1 MWVLTVKNFNGKVC
15 MSTVYNTVMRA
26 FEEHNVQQLMHSHNK
41 YIVVGLDWGDTNERI
56 EYGHNI
62 MKAIK
67 HPERV
72 QTTARL

>member
-41 YIVVGLDWGDTNERI
+41 YIVVGLD
-56 EYGHNI
+56 
-62 MKAIK
+62 
-67 HPERV
+67 
-72 QTTARL
+72 